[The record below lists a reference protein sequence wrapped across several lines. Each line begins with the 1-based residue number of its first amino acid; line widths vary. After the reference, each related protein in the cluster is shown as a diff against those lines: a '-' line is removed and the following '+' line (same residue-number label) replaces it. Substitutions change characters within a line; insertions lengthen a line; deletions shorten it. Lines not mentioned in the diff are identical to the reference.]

1 MKKFFSFVLFFCV
14 LISCATRMPTAY
26 ATEADEKIEQ
36 LRTFL
41 SQGDFAYHFL
51 YGDEKRIS
59 LVLAFDGLDEELSN
73 PLNQAQGANY
83 IPWVG
88 IKSSMIDLRES
99 IKNHMD
105 PTGEIG
111 TDVMV
116 AIVNANDHEEYFLI
130 IWLDMIVLDI
140 MENQ

>member
-1 MKKFFSFVLFFCV
+1 MKKFFALVLFFCV
-14 LISCATRMPTAY
+14 LISCATQMPTAY
-26 ATEADEKIEQ
+26 ATEADAKIEQ
-36 LRTFL
+36 LKTFL
-41 SQGDFAYHFL
+41 SQGNYAYHFL
-51 YGDEKRIS
+51 SGDEKSVS
-59 LVLAFDGLDEELSN
+59 LVLAFEGLDEELSN

-88 IKSSMIDLRES
+88 LKSSMIDLRES

-116 AIVNANDHEEYFLI
+116 AVANANDHDEYFLI
-130 IWLDMIVLDI
+130 IWFDRIVLDI